1 MNKISI
7 LDNLSQEQLL
17 TIIKYAQADT
27 RVQGIACMNVNC
39 GTCLLH
45 RSHSPSA
52 DDIDT
57 CVHCIIARYAIALK
71 QVCPAGPCYFA
82 NIGEVLQAYLLRYS
96 PEDLTMELL

>member
-27 RVQGIACMNVNC
+27 HVQGIACVNVNC
-39 GTCLLH
+39 GTCPLH
-45 RSHSPSA
+45 RLHSPGA

-57 CVHCIIARYAIALK
+57 CVHIVMSVDLQVTLGVAFK
-71 QVCPAGPCYFA
+71 QFINSRPHQFTP
-82 NIGEVLQAYLLRYS
+82 
-96 PEDLTMELL
+96 ELLMEALL